1 MFGSASRARSYGATC
16 VHPASIPKT
25 QIHPKNKAIV
35 RTLTC
40 ESDIVKARCA
50 FGFEFDQLFA
60 APALAH
66 ASMSAVAAAFED
78 GPPFGML
85 PPIHDK
91 IDCDGSPS
99 AELLVPSICPLLGT
113 QGYAPDADRICEWQ
127 PLAPQFPTVPLAK

>member
-1 MFGSASRARSYGATC
+1 

-25 QIHPKNKAIV
+25 QIHPKNKANV

-50 FGFEFDQLFA
+50 FGFEIDQLFA

-66 ASMSAVAAAFED
+66 ASMSAVAAAFDD

-91 IDCDGSPS
+91 IDDDGSPS
-99 AELLVPSICPLLGT
+99 SELLVPSICPLLSSHV
-113 QGYAPDADRICEWQ
+113 YAPDADFIWE
-127 PLAPQFPTVPLAK
+127 